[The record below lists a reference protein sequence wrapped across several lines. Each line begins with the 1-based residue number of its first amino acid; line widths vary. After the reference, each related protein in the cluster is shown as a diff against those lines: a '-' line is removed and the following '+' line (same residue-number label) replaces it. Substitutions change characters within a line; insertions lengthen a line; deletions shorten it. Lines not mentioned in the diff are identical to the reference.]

1 MNFFQKNPILTGA
14 FLLLSAGMGLSS
26 CYYDNEEL
34 LYGKGSPC
42 DTTTAQFSQKIS
54 AILQSNCTACHNQ
67 GNASGSVKLDDYASV
82 KACVD
87 GGRFL
92 GAVRQSQGYVAMPPS
107 GKLSNCDLLLLEKW
121 VREGAQNN

>member
-1 MNFFQKNPILTGA
+1 MLASTMFT
-14 FLLLSAGMGLSS
+14 S

-34 LYGKGSPC
+34 LYGKGAPC
-42 DTTTAQFSQKIS
+42 DTTTALYSQKIS
-54 AILQSNCTACHNQ
+54 AILQSNCTPCHNQ
-67 GNASGSVKLDDYASV
+67 GNASGSVKLDDYVSV